1 MRSMT
6 LYRTVEDM
14 RGLRKWTRFI
24 ERVSPGQETIQFAFK
39 GTKEEAEAEAARL
52 TSLLSTRLT

>member
-1 MRSMT
+1 MVI
-6 LYRTVEDM
+6 YRTGEDT
-14 RGLRKWTRFI
+14 RGLRKWTHFI

-52 TSLLSTRLT
+52 NGLLSTRLT